1 MNLSK
6 NSLLR
11 LENIS
16 KDYGSLEV
24 IKDISLEVKKGEFVS
39 ILGPS
44 GSGKTSLFR
53 IIAGLDQ
60 ADRGQIHLANKGI
73 GYMPQDDS
81 LLPWKNLED
90 NIALPLLLKG
100 KKKEEIRE
108 SYEKLLPIFGLEG
121 FEKYYPFQLSG
132 GMKQRAAL
140 LRTFLTGADLLL
152 LDEPFASLDAITR
165 ISLQEWLLTVWEKFE
180 TSILFVTHSIEEAIY
195 LSDRIYVLSRQ
206 PGTITMEK
214 SLDLKRPRSPEMMTS
229 KEFND
234 YRDIFYKA
242 LRGD

>member
-1 MNLSK
+1 MNLSS
-6 NSLLR
+6 NSLLL
-11 LENIS
+11 LENIG
-16 KDYGSLEV
+16 KDFGNLEV
-24 IKDISLEVKKGEFVS
+24 LKDINLEVKKGEFVS

-53 IIAGLDQ
+53 IISGLDQ
-60 ADRGQIHLANKGI
+60 ADRGQIYRENKEI

-100 KKKEEIRE
+100 KEKEEIKE
-108 SYEKLLPIFGLEG
+108 AYYDLLPFFGLEG
-121 FEKYYPFQLSG
+121 FEKYYPSQLSG

-152 LDEPFASLDAITR
+152 LDEPFAALDAITR

-206 PGTITMEK
+206 PGRITMEK

-229 KEFND
+229 KDFND
-234 YRDIFYKA
+234 YRDLFYRA